1 MRSIR
6 VFIRNNFILKGIFLA
21 LSYVFPFTFWCY
33 LTGFK
38 NLDPTNFVWVGVY
51 SCLLLC
57 LSVRS
62 MVIRAGMVSLNLC
75 CFLML
80 LSILALE
87 EQPTAVSVVLK
98 AFCPFL
104 AGLWA

>member
-62 MVIRAGMVSLNLC
+62 MVIRAGMVSTGGTADGGVGGSESV
-75 CFLML
+75 
-80 LSILALE
+80 LSLPGRSMGVEISWVGTDI
-87 EQPTAVSVVLK
+87 P
-98 AFCPFL
+98 
-104 AGLWA
+104 

>member
-6 VFIRNNFILKGIFLA
+6 AFIRNNLILKGIFLA
-21 LSYVFPFTFWCY
+21 LSYVFPFAFWCY

-38 NLDPTNFVWVGVY
+38 NLDPTDFVWVGVY

-62 MVIRAGMVSLNLC
+62 MVIRAGMVS
-75 CFLML
+75 
-80 LSILALE
+80 ILALE

-104 AGLWA
+104 AGLWV

>member
-6 VFIRNNFILKGIFLA
+6 VFIRNNLILKGIFLA
-21 LSYVFPFTFWCY
+21 LSYVFPFAFWCY

-38 NLDPTNFVWVGVY
+38 NLDPTDFVWAGVY

-62 MVIRAGMVSLNLC
+62 MVIRAGLVSLNLC

-80 LSILALE
+80 LSLLALE
-87 EQPTAVSVVLK
+87 EQPTAGSVVLK

-104 AGLWA
+104 AGLWV